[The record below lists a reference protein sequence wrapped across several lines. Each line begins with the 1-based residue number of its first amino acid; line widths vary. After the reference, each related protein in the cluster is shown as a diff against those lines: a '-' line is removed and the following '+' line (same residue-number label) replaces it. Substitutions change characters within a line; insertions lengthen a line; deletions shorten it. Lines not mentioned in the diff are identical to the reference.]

1 MSRQTKSS
9 AELAAAVID
18 SLEFAREERALDGKL
33 PVAALKRLADVVA
46 EPVGELHC
54 RLSGSRR
61 RRDGKP
67 VLVLEVS
74 GTLRL
79 RCQRCLQVM
88 DFPLDVVGGLLP
100 MAAGEPW
107 PDEEDEDWAA
117 GPDEEWD
124 AIEANHEQ
132 SVLEL
137 VEDEVLLALPI
148 VPKHEACESPVAMED
163 EHEPSPF
170 AVLAKL
176 KQ

>member
-1 MSRQTKSS
+1 MSRQTKSI
-9 AELAAAVID
+9 AAAVID
-18 SLEFAREERALDGKL
+18 SLEFAREARSLEGR
-33 PVAALKRLADVVA
+33 VAVAELKRLADVVV
-46 EPVGELHC
+46 EPVGELRC
-54 RLSGSRR
+54 SLRGMQRQ
-61 RRDGKP
+61 DGKAG
-67 VLVLEVS
+67 LELEVS

-79 RCQRCLQVM
+79 RCERCLQAM
-88 DFPLDVVGGLLP
+88 DFPLEVVARLLP
-100 MAAGEPW
+100 IAAGEPW

-124 AIEANHEQ
+124 AIEASREQ
-132 SVLEL
+132 SVPEL

-148 VPKHEACESPVAMED
+148 VPRHEACEPPVAMED